1 MLVVVTMMMWR
12 RTIRSTL
19 VTIKLIMMTKMKT
32 NVDVKD
38 ENKNKNK
45 NYDDVGDTK

>member
-1 MLVVVTMMMWR
+1 MMMWR

-38 ENKNKNK
+38 ENKNDM
-45 NYDDVGDTK
+45 NYDDVGDKK